1 MLTEI
6 KKRIL
11 VIDDEP
17 AIRMLLSELL
27 SEAGYLV
34 DLAKDGVDAIKQLNT
49 DVNKY
54 ELIILDV
61 RMPVMSGIAF
71 CHEITRRFPGLKG
84 KFLFMTGNLTE
95 DIASFFKENAYTY
108 ITKPFTM
115 SGLLSYVNDM
125 MDKKGKPIDAEGITW
140 NYENKKRREERFHWS
155 AYCTVFNKGIYNA
168 MPLTAKTKD
177 ISQNGVKIS
186 YVGEPLTPKEMVIVN
201 VVSLKLNRDAIVMW
215 SKTVNALNTLAGV
228 RFIEPIQL
236 PQAVIIEQSLQ

>member
-11 VIDDEP
+11 VIDDES

-27 SEAGYLV
+27 SEAGYLI
-34 DLAKDGVDAIKQLNT
+34 DLAKDGVDAIKQLNIN
-49 DVNKY
+49 VHKY
-54 ELIILDV
+54 DLIILDV
-61 RMPVMSGIAF
+61 HMPGMSGIAF
-71 CHEITRRFPGLKG
+71 CREIMGRFPGLKG
-84 KFLFMTGNLTE
+84 KFLFMIGSLTE

-115 SGLLSYVNDM
+115 SGLLSYVNGTI
-125 MDKKGKPIDAEGITW
+125 DKKGRQIETEGITW
-140 NYENKKRREERFHWS
+140 DYANKRREERFHWS
-155 AYCTVFNKGIYNA
+155 TYCTVFNEGIYNA

-186 YVGEPLTPKEMVIVN
+186 YVGEPLTSKEMVVIN
-201 VVSLKLNRDAIVMW
+201 VMSLKLNKDAIVIW

-236 PQAVIIEQSLQ
+236 PQAVIIEQSLR